1 MEQARPRG
9 LYLALYLLLSSLDV
23 PLLLRSRKV
32 IPPLLSLVPCPLS
45 SLSLSFHT
53 HAHTLSLT
61 LSSVSHPPLFPS
73 VCPCLS
79 PPQKPLATIRK
90 LVIAFNSVVQGDERS
105 KEIKVDVPVYTV
117 TTPAAY
123 NALLHLTLSRV
134 PPFLHKSLPVKNN
147 KVNVVKLPGWRRLKT
162 IIKVFSH
169 TMLTLMRQATDK
181 DMLVILVKTLSQ
193 LAPFVSR
200 KSLRFGLALVC
211 ECWGGS
217 HATLAPKGVV
227 CVWWGGEEKEE
238 KGRTTSPKD
247 TGRGRGI
254 DKADRHTFVRHTD
267 TQLIVSLCMCV
278 RVVPPMFRNSTPAR
292 PCS

>member
-1 MEQARPRG
+1 M
-9 LYLALYLLLSSLDV
+9 
-23 PLLLRSRKV
+23 
-32 IPPLLSLVPCPLS
+32 
-45 SLSLSFHT
+45 
-53 HAHTLSLT
+53 
-61 LSSVSHPPLFPS
+61 
-73 VCPCLS
+73 
-79 PPQKPLATIRK
+79 
-90 LVIAFNSVVQGDERS
+90 IAFNSVVQGDERS